1 MSFLHLFAKNRIIA
15 PAGFNRWKVPPA
27 SIAIHLCI
35 GSVYAWS
42 NFNPAL
48 IKVRGVVAPAADDW
62 SLASVVWIFSVA
74 IVCLGLSAAF
84 AGNWLERVG
93 PRVVGSIAA
102 VCWGGG
108 FLIGGLGIYLH
119 QLWLLYLGYGVIGGI
134 GLGLGYVSPV
144 STLIKWFPDRRG
156 MAAGMAI
163 MGFGGGAIIGAP
175 LNDFLID
182 HFYRAP
188 QCLGT
193 QEIVQ
198 PQLKDGRLYALTESE
213 EQPVIVISQ
222 NEASRLSFQTEPGV
236 YVVGTGSTGVAEAF
250 VVLGISYFFVMMIAA
265 FSYRLPADDW
275 RPADWDPVNA
285 PSAARRM
292 ISQATVDATQA
303 LRTPQ
308 FYLLWIVLCFNV
320 TAGIGVLGVA
330 KTMMTEIFGSS
341 LPQIVTAR
349 FAGGFV
355 LAIGVFNMIG
365 RFFWASASDHL
376 GRQRTYALYFL
387 LGIPLYLSL
396 PFFAAQQSAFPSVVW
411 LICFYVSTMLIFT
424 MYGGGFATIP
434 AYIADLFGTKYVGGI
449 HGRLLTAWSF
459 AGVLGPWAI
468 TSLRESSLK
477 HALSD
482 LAKNVDPMRF
492 NEAFGGSLDQLD
504 VLVANK
510 TVTLSKLMLIAP
522 EGTMN
527 PSATLY
533 NSTMYLMAGLLAVA
547 CIANALI
554 FPVHAKHQLRE

>member
-1 MSFLHLFAKNRIIA
+1 M
-15 PAGFNRWKVPPA
+15 
-27 SIAIHLCI
+27 
-35 GSVYAWS
+35 
-42 NFNPAL
+42 
-48 IKVRGVVAPAADDW
+48 
-62 SLASVVWIFSVA
+62 
-74 IVCLGLSAAF
+74 
-84 AGNWLERVG
+84 
-93 PRVVGSIAA
+93 
-102 VCWGGG
+102 
-108 FLIGGLGIYLH
+108 
-119 QLWLLYLGYGVIGGI
+119 
-134 GLGLGYVSPV
+134 
-144 STLIKWFPDRRG
+144 
-156 MAAGMAI
+156 
-163 MGFGGGAIIGAP
+163 
-175 LNDFLID
+175 
-182 HFYRAP
+182 
-188 QCLGT
+188 
-193 QEIVQ
+193 
-198 PQLKDGRLYALTESE
+198 
-213 EQPVIVISQ
+213 IVISQ

-482 LAKNVDPMRF
+482 LAKNVDPIRF